1 MELSAED
8 RGSIDVCL
16 RGGIRPVRTV
26 RRALVLQ
33 QLDQGTSCPQV
44 ARQVGV
50 GISTAY
56 QIRKRYEEGGLE
68 RALYD
73 KARPGAEPLLSPS
86 QRQQVI
92 AMVCSRPPTGQARWT
107 ARLIAAESVKRGV
120 VARVGRETIRVLLQ
134 DHQLQPWREKMWCVA
149 ETGPGA
155 RGEDGGCV
163 DPL

>member
-1 MELSAED
+1 MKLAAED
-8 RGSIDVCL
+8 RRRIEVCL
-16 RGGIRPVRTV
+16 RGGIQPVRTV

-33 QLDQGTSCPQV
+33 QLNQGASCLQV

-50 GISTAY
+50 GINTAY

-92 AMVCSRPPTGQARWT
+92 AMVCSNPPTGQARWT
-107 ARLIAAESVKRGV
+107 VRLIAAESVRRGV
-120 VARVGRETIRVLLQ
+120 VPRVGRETIRVLLQ
-134 DHQLQPWREKMWCVA
+134 NHQLQPWREKNVVRGG
-149 ETGPGA
+149 TGPGLC
-155 RGEDGGCV
+155 GEDGGCAG
-163 DPL
+163 PL